1 MTYYSGTD
9 LARAFLTV
17 RNNTVQIAKDIPEE
31 SYDFRASP
39 DTRSVR
45 DMLVHIALANSF
57 ANAVHRKNI
66 SDLTKVNW
74 PEVME
79 RVNAEQ
85 AKPRTKADII
95 SLLEED
101 GADFAGFLAGLD
113 NAFLGEML
121 AMFPGATPESKS
133 RFEMLLGAKEHEMH
147 HRAQLMLIERMLGI
161 VPHLT
166 RQREERMAQM
176 QAAQAQQAEAKTR

>member
-1 MTYYSGTD
+1 MTYYGGKD
-9 LARAFLTV
+9 LAQAFRTV
-17 RNNTVQIAKDIPEE
+17 RNNTIEIAKDIPEDE
-31 SYDFRASP
+31 YDFTASP

-45 DMLVHIALANSF
+45 DMLVHIALANVF
-57 ANAVHRKNI
+57 ANEVHRKKI
-66 SDLTKVNW
+66 SDLTKINW
-74 PEVME
+74 PEVVE

-85 AKPRTKADII
+85 AKRRTKAEII

-101 GADFAGFLAGLD
+101 AADFAGFLEGLD
-113 NAFLGEML
+113 DAFLGEML
-121 AMFPGATPESKS
+121 TMFPGATPDVKS
-133 RFEMLLGAKEHEMH
+133 RFEMLLGVKEHEMH

-176 QAAQAQQAEAKTR
+176 QAARAQQTAAKPL